1 MLTLNVPDEGYTRN
15 ELCVLNCIS
24 PSLFKLFVVALHVQ
38 KEAKKHLA
46 FMVLHTTFNN
56 ISVIAWRSVALVEK
70 AIDMP
75 RVTDKLYYIKL
86 YRVYL
91 V

>member
-38 KEAKKHLA
+38 KEAKNPSAYGASRHFQQYL
-46 FMVLHTTFNN
+46 
-56 ISVIAWRSVALVEK
+56 S
-70 AIDMP
+70 
-75 RVTDKLYYIKL
+75 YIMAVSCIGGGSH
-86 YRVYL
+86 RHAAGH
-91 V
+91 